1 MSGRLFCVH
10 TPMHAGDILTLIRPK
25 LSWGEAAAAQSDNR
39 VRFCWAIASPIASR
53 RSVPGQ
59 TVSQA
64 TLLRAPCILG
74 THAPPCIPRWDVQSS
89 PIQPQFHPPPAC
101 LQVVAAVPGLVT
113 VRSFPFHVLHAP
125 VGDLQLSE
133 KSACELLG
141 SLPFDNVLLAHD
153 FSKAKVWTA
162 ESAKAW
168 AAAAPECQQYRT
180 A

>member
-1 MSGRLFCVH
+1 ML
-10 TPMHAGDILTLIRPK
+10 
-25 LSWGEAAAAQSDNR
+25 
-39 VRFCWAIASPIASR
+39 
-53 RSVPGQ
+53 
-59 TVSQA
+59 
-64 TLLRAPCILG
+64 
-74 THAPPCIPRWDVQSS
+74 
-89 PIQPQFHPPPAC
+89 
-101 LQVVAAVPGLVT
+101 GLVT

-125 VGDLQLSE
+125 VGDLRLSE

-141 SLPFDNVLLAHD
+141 SLPFDKVLLAHD